1 MSLVPYSQKSHRDRP
16 GRTHTYRALAPVAK
30 QLSEMWW
37 CGTLMFHH
45 CHLPITCIPS
55 PPSPPTPPPHPSIS
69 IFRHRALTRAH
80 PFPGH
85 TSPFRGI
92 MWGVLRRGEAVMSQ
106 TPSQIG
112 IVPDFCLSLS
122 PFFCIRILIFFLQ
135 RQLKLFFLFSLFI
148 SLWGLP
154 VFPVNIQTK
163 TSCSVRW
170 S

>member
-55 PPSPPTPPPHPSIS
+55 PPSLPAPPPHPSA
-69 IFRHRALTRAH
+69 FLDTGLWQ
-80 PFPGH
+80 GH
-85 TSPFRGI
+85 IHSLAIHHLLGGLCG
-92 MWGVLRRGEAVMSQ
+92 GVLRRGEAVMSQ

-135 RQLKLFFLFSLFI
+135 RQLKLLFLFSLFI